1 MSLETVFTV
10 MLIIGIAAL
19 TVWLFSRA
27 LRTAIK
33 FLCNGAVGIVLLL
46 ALHWIGLP
54 LPVNGVTLLFTFFT
68 GGCGVILMLLYS
80 LLIG

>member
-10 MLIIGIAAL
+10 MLIVGIAAL

-27 LRTAIK
+27 LRTAVK
-33 FLCNGAVGIVLLL
+33 FLCNGVIGFVLLFVL
-46 ALHWIGLP
+46 SWIGLP
-54 LPVNGVTLLFTFFT
+54 LPVNTVTLLFTFFT
-68 GGCGVILMLLYS
+68 GGCGVILMLLYC